1 MLGSWFGPTVH
12 PRPWLFLILGIW
24 DQNLI
29 GFGDRKIF
37 IAACVAHPVNL
48 PFIPHPMFHWIS
60 WVIDIHFDLLSVL
73 CSLLYFSLTK
83 ADHWIL
89 TSSESESRV
98 VACLCLPARPEGAW
112 SLVDDN
118 LCIILQLS
126 HGDNTGTGTID
137 RIVLMVTT
145 GSWDPVTLLIL
156 AIHWSQGPDLVNT
169 CRGPSDY
176 RGCSHSTLQL
186 WNITSF

>member
-1 MLGSWFGPTVH
+1 MLGSWFGPTVD
-12 PRPWLFLILGIW
+12 PRPGILDSW
-24 DQNLI
+24 NLRSEFDWTR
-29 GFGDRKIF
+29 GQENLYCSVCGSPGSGL
-37 IAACVAHPVNL
+37 AVNL

-83 ADHWIL
+83 VEHWIL
-89 TSSESESRV
+89 TSSEPESGV

-156 AIHWSQGPDLVNT
+156 AIHWSLGPDLVNT

-176 RGCSHSTLQL
+176 RGLLS
-186 WNITSF
+186 